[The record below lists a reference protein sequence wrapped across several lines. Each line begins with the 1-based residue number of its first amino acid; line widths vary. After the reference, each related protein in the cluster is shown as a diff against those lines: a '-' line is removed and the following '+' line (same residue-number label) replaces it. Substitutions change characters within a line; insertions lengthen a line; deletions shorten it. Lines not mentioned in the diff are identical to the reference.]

1 MAVKLK
7 LFACCPLLDY
17 PFIEIKFAHF
27 FNQAMLNHKQQTI
40 KKSVTVSGVGL
51 HTGVQATM
59 TFLPAKPDHGIKFQR
74 VDLPGQPIIEA
85 DCDRV
90 VDVSRGTTIE
100 QSGARVSTIEH
111 TLAAL
116 VGLEIDNVL
125 IQIDGPEAPI
135 MDGSSIQFVNALKEV
150 GTEEQNALRDFYEV
164 PDSIFYRESA
174 RGVEIAALPL
184 DDYRVTVMVDYNS
197 PVLGSQHASITSI
210 QQFEKEIASCR
221 TFCFLHELEMLYKN
235 NLIRGGDLN
244 NAIVIVDRVVET
256 HELDNI
262 AKMLNK
268 PKVEVKKEGILNNI
282 ELRYNN
288 EPARHKLLDIIG
300 DLALAGRP
308 LKAQIL
314 AARPG
319 HAANVAFAKKLK
331 KAMQDSSKQGVP
343 KYNPTLPAVMDIN
356 KIVSTLPHRYPFL
369 LVDKVIHLDSERVVG
384 VKNVTANENF
394 FQGHFPKNPVMP
406 GVLQV
411 EAMAQ
416 VGGILVMN
424 TVPDPENYWTYF
436 LGIDEFR
443 FRKMVFPGDTL
454 VIQCDL
460 LAPIR
465 RGIAKMSGRAY
476 VGNTLVCEGTMTASI
491 VRKDL

>member
-1 MAVKLK
+1 MR
-7 LFACCPLLDY
+7 
-17 PFIEIKFAHF
+17 
-27 FNQAMLNHKQQTI
+27 LNHKQQTI
-40 KKSVTVSGVGL
+40 KKSVTLSGVGL
-51 HTGVQATM
+51 HTGVQTNM
-59 TFLPAKPDHGIKFQR
+59 TFIPAKPNHGIKFQR
-74 VDLPGQPIIEA
+74 IDLPGSPIIDA

-125 IQIDGPEAPI
+125 IQLDGPEAPI
-135 MDGSSIQFVNALKEV
+135 MDGSSIQFVNILKEAES
-150 GTEEQNALRDFYEV
+150 EEQNALRDFYEV
-164 PDSIFYRESA
+164 QDSIFYREAA
-174 RGVEIAALPL
+174 RNVEIAALPL
-184 DDYRVTVMVDYNS
+184 DDYRVTVMIDYNS
-197 PVLGSQHASITSI
+197 PVLGSQHASITNI
-210 QQFEKEIASCR
+210 RQFEKEIASCR

-235 NLIRGGDLN
+235 NLIKGGDLN

-256 HELDNI
+256 HELENI
-262 AKMLNK
+262 AKMLGK

-319 HAANVAFAKKLK
+319 HAANVAFARKLK
-331 KAMQDSSKQGVP
+331 KAMQEDDKKGRP
-343 KYNPTLPAVMDIN
+343 KYNPSLPPVMDIN
-356 KIVSTLPHRYPFL
+356 KITGTLPHRYPFL
-369 LVDKVIHLDSERVVG
+369 LIDKVIYLDSETVAC
-384 VKNVTANENF
+384 VKNVTYNEPF
-394 FQGHFPKNPVMP
+394 FQGHFPGNPVMP

-411 EAMAQ
+411 EAMVQ
-416 VGGILVMN
+416 TGGILVLN

-436 LGIDEFR
+436 LGIENFR
-443 FRKMVFPGDTL
+443 FRKMVLPGDTL

-460 LAPIR
+460 IAPIK
-465 RGIAKMSGRAY
+465 RGIAKMYGRAY
-476 VGNTLVCEGTMTASI
+476 VGNSLVCEGSMTASI
-491 VRKDL
+491 VRKDS

>member
-1 MAVKLK
+1 
-7 LFACCPLLDY
+7 
-17 PFIEIKFAHF
+17 
-27 FNQAMLNHKQQTI
+27 MLNHKQQTI
-40 KKSVTVSGVGL
+40 KKSVTISGVGL
-51 HTGVQATM
+51 HTGVQTTM
-59 TFLPAKPDHGIKFQR
+59 TFMPAKPNHGIKFQR
-74 VDLPGQPIIEA
+74 IDLPGSPIIEA

-125 IQIDGPEAPI
+125 IQLDGPEAPI

-150 GTEEQNALRDFYEV
+150 GTEEQNALRDFFEV
-164 PDSIFYRESA
+164 QDSIFYREAA
-174 RGVEIAALPL
+174 RNVEIAALPL

-244 NAIVIVDRVVET
+244 NAIVIVDRIVEP

-262 AKMLNK
+262 ARMLNK

-331 KAMQDSSKQGVP
+331 KQMQEADKKGVP
-343 KYNPTLPAVMDIN
+343 KYNPSLPPVMDIN
-356 KIVSTLPHRYPFL
+356 KITATLPHRYPFIL
-369 LVDKVIHLDSERVVG
+369 IDKIIYLDKERVIG
-384 VKNVTANENF
+384 VKNVTMNENY
-394 FQGHFPKNPVMP
+394 FQGHFPRNPVYP

-411 EAMAQ
+411 ESMAQ
-416 VGGILVMN
+416 IGGILVLN

-443 FRKMVFPGDTL
+443 FRKMVLPGDTL

-465 RGIAKMSGRAY
+465 RGIAKMTGRGY

>member
-1 MAVKLK
+1 MR
-7 LFACCPLLDY
+7 
-17 PFIEIKFAHF
+17 
-27 FNQAMLNHKQQTI
+27 LNHKQQTI
-40 KKSVTVSGVGL
+40 KKSVTLSGVGL
-51 HTGVQATM
+51 HTGVQTNM
-59 TFLPAKPDHGIKFQR
+59 TFLPAKPNHGIKFQR
-74 VDLPGQPIIEA
+74 IDLPGMPIIDA

-125 IQIDGPEAPI
+125 IQLDGPEAPI
-135 MDGSSIQFVNALKEV
+135 MDGSSIQFVNILKEAE
-150 GTEEQNALRDFYEV
+150 TEEQNALRDFYEV
-164 PDSIFYRESA
+164 QDSIFYREAA
-174 RGVEIAALPL
+174 RNVEIAALPL
-184 DDYRVTVMVDYNS
+184 DDYRVTVMIDYNS
-197 PVLGSQHASITSI
+197 PVLGSQHASITNI
-210 QQFEKEIASCR
+210 RQFEKEIASCR

-244 NAIVIVDRVVET
+244 NAIVIVDRVVEN
-256 HELDNI
+256 HELENI
-262 AKMLNK
+262 AKMLGK
-268 PKVEVKKEGILNNI
+268 PRVEVKKEGILNNI

-319 HAANVAFAKKLK
+319 HAANVAFARKLK
-331 KAMQDSSKQGVP
+331 KLMQEDDKKGRP
-343 KYNPTLPAVMDIN
+343 KYNPSLPPVMDIN
-356 KIVSTLPHRYPFL
+356 KITGTLPHRYPFL
-369 LVDKVIHLDSERVVG
+369 LIDKVIYLDNETVAC
-384 VKNVTANENF
+384 VKNVTYNEPF
-394 FQGHFPKNPVMP
+394 FQGHFPGNPVMP

-411 EAMAQ
+411 EAMVQ
-416 VGGILVMN
+416 TGGILVLN

-436 LGIDEFR
+436 LGIENFR
-443 FRKMVFPGDTL
+443 FRKMVLPGDTL

-460 LAPIR
+460 IAPIK
-465 RGIAKMSGRAY
+465 RGIAKMYGRAY
-476 VGNTLVCEGTMTASI
+476 VGNSLVCEGSMTASI
-491 VRKDL
+491 VRKDS

>member
-1 MAVKLK
+1 MS
-7 LFACCPLLDY
+7 
-17 PFIEIKFAHF
+17 
-27 FNQAMLNHKQQTI
+27 LNHKQQTI
-40 KKSVTVSGVGL
+40 KKSVTLSGVGL
-51 HTGVQATM
+51 HTGVQTNM
-59 TFLPAKPDHGIKFQR
+59 TFVPAKPNHGIKFQR
-74 VDLPGQPIIEA
+74 IDLPGSPIIDA

-116 VGLEIDNVL
+116 VGLQIDNVL
-125 IQIDGPEAPI
+125 VQLDGPEAPI
-135 MDGSSIQFVNALKEV
+135 MDGSSIQFVNVLKEAE
-150 GTEEQNALRDFYEV
+150 TEEQNALRDFFEV
-164 PDSIFYRESA
+164 QDGIFYREAS
-174 RGVEIAALPL
+174 RNVEIAALPL
-184 DDYRVTVMVDYNS
+184 DDYRVTVMIDYNS
-197 PVLGSQHASITSI
+197 PVLGSQHASITNI
-210 QQFEKEIASCR
+210 LQFEKEIASCR

-235 NLIRGGDLN
+235 NLIKGGDLN
-244 NAIVIVDRVVET
+244 NAIVIVDRVVEP

-262 AKMLNK
+262 AKMLGK

-300 DLALAGRP
+300 DLSLAGRP

-331 KAMQDSSKQGVP
+331 KAMADADKKGVP
-343 KYNPTLPAVMDIN
+343 RYNPNLPPVMDIN
-356 KIVSTLPHRYPFL
+356 HIVNTLPHRYPFL
-369 LVDKVIHLDSERVVG
+369 LVDKVIYLDQETVCG
-384 VKNVTANENF
+384 VKNVTINEPF
-394 FQGHFPKNPVMP
+394 FQGHFPGNPVMP

-411 EAMAQ
+411 EAMTQ
-416 VGGILVMN
+416 VGGILVLN

-436 LGIDEFR
+436 LGIDECR
-443 FRKMVFPGDTL
+443 FRKMVLPGDTL

-460 LAPIR
+460 LAPIK
-465 RGIAKMSGRAY
+465 RGIAKMRGRAY

-491 VRKDL
+491 VRKNS

>member
-1 MAVKLK
+1 
-7 LFACCPLLDY
+7 
-17 PFIEIKFAHF
+17 
-27 FNQAMLNHKQQTI
+27 MLNHKQQTI
-40 KKSVTVSGVGL
+40 QKSVTISGVGL

-59 TFLPAKPDHGIKFQR
+59 TFLPAKPNHGIKFQR
-74 VDLPGQPIIEA
+74 IDLPGSPIIEA

-100 QSGARVSTIEH
+100 QSGARISTIEH

-135 MDGSSIQFVNALKEV
+135 MDGSSIEFVNALKEV
-150 GTEEQNALRDFYEV
+150 GTEEQNALRDFFEV
-164 PDSIFYRESA
+164 QDSIFYREAA
-174 RGVEIAALPL
+174 RNVEIAALPL

-244 NAIVIVDRVVET
+244 NAIVIVDRVVEP

-262 AKMLNK
+262 ARMLNK

-331 KAMQDSSKQGVP
+331 KSMAEADKKGVP
-343 KYNPTLPAVMDIN
+343 KYNPALPPVMDIN
-356 KIVSTLPHRYPFL
+356 KITATLPHRYPFL
-369 LVDKVIHLDSERVVG
+369 LIDKIIYLDKERVIG
-384 VKNVTANENF
+384 VKNVTMNENY
-394 FQGHFPKNPVMP
+394 FQGHFPRNPVMP

-416 VGGILVMN
+416 IGGILVLN

-443 FRKMVFPGDTL
+443 FRKMVLPGDTL